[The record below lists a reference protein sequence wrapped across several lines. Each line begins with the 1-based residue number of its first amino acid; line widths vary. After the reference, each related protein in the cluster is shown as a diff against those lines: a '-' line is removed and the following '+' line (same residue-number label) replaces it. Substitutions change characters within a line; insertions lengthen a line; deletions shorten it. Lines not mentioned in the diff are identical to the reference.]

1 MLEINVKDIRD
12 VSFEMEISGIGPNDL
27 EGRLRMVIDNIEY
40 GIPAKITETEIK
52 VEIPPLKRLVQRELA
67 EGETFSARLDV
78 FGDGHY
84 LMPWSGEF
92 QVRNPVVVEAT
103 IRDGGGT
110 NGKITKPAVKV
121 SVSESK
127 TSRPPK
133 KRGATKGKVKTR
145 KVKLQE
151 GIKKGVKK
159 TQLFES
165 KEHFKKTLTK
175 EHVFKWLNS
184 KGTKNPQIQEILY
197 EQAETEAGSDKPYKI
212 LVALKTVIKK

>member
-1 MLEINVKDIRD
+1 MLEINVKDTRD

-52 VEIPPLKRLVQRELA
+52 VEIPPLKRLVQRELS

-103 IRDGGGT
+103 IVDGGGT
-110 NGKITKPAVKV
+110 SGKIKKPAVKV
-121 SVSESK
+121 SVSENK
-127 TSRPPK
+127 TTRPPK
-133 KRGATKGKVKTR
+133 NTGKVKTR

-151 GIKKGVKK
+151 GIKKGVIKKK
-159 TQLFES
+159 THLFES
-165 KEHFKKTLTK
+165 KEHFKKSLTK